1 MSTDITPIEVDGQF
15 YVSVIMDGHDERH
28 GPFADAKRP
37 KPWRHGFAG
46 ICSGV
51 FHQHSRDQH
60 RAAAGSSNEVDDG
73 DPTMGEVVDLHSQL
87 AHLED
92 DELIENLARFA
103 DGTLSE
109 AAVKARHHLSN
120 EDWAALGENDR
131 LIELVEAAKLRRIRS
146 GATKRERAQIEI
158 VDGPPIL
165 GKIMRDPNANERHRI
180 DSIKTLDAL
189 ASTGAEAAAAGARF
203 EITINLGAD
212 HIEHYSKSIAI
223 DPNDTDPND
232 IDTTNVIAAITMNKP
247 KDDGGGQGHI

>member
-1 MSTDITPIEVDGQF
+1 VIKSPHAYRRSAPRPTPDREIFIVGDIVELRNRSIP
-15 YVSVIMDGHDERH
+15 
-28 GPFADAKRP
+28 
-37 KPWRHGFAG
+37 
-46 ICSGV
+46 
-51 FHQHSRDQH
+51 
-60 RAAAGSSNEVDDG
+60 
-73 DPTMGEVVDLHSQL
+73 
-87 AHLED
+87 LED

-120 EDWAALGENDR
+120 EDWAALGESDR
-131 LIELVEAAKLRRIRS
+131 LVALVEACKLRRIRT

-203 EITINLGAD
+203 EITINLGSD
-212 HIEHYSKSIAI
+212 TEHYSKSIAI
-223 DPNDTDPND
+223 DPNDTDPNG
-232 IDTTNVIAAITMNKP
+232 IDTTDVIAAITMNRP
-247 KDDGGGQGHI
+247 KGDDGGQGHI

>member
-1 MSTDITPIEVDGQF
+1 VGD
-15 YVSVIMDGHDERH
+15 VI
-28 GPFADAKRP
+28 
-37 KPWRHGFAG
+37 
-46 ICSGV
+46 
-51 FHQHSRDQH
+51 
-60 RAAAGSSNEVDDG
+60 
-73 DPTMGEVVDLHSQL
+73 DLRSQS

-120 EDWAALGENDR
+120 EEWAALGESDR
-131 LIELVEAAKLRRIRS
+131 LVELVEAAKLRRIRT

-165 GKIMRDPNANERHRI
+165 GKIMRDPGSNARHVI
-180 DSIKTLDAL
+180 DAVKALDGL

-212 HIEHYSKSIAI
+212 HIERYSKSIEINADDV
-223 DPNDTDPND
+223 DPHHVDAPA
-232 IDTTNVIAAITMNKP
+232 VVAAIEMNKL
-247 KDDGGGQGHI
+247 KDGGSG

>member
-1 MSTDITPIEVDGQF
+1 MGDVIDI
-15 YVSVIMDGHDERH
+15 H
-28 GPFADAKRP
+28 G
-37 KPWRHGFAG
+37 
-46 ICSGV
+46 
-51 FHQHSRDQH
+51 
-60 RAAAGSSNEVDDG
+60 
-73 DPTMGEVVDLHSQL
+73 QL

-120 EDWAALGENDR
+120 EDWAALGESDR
-131 LIELVEAAKLRRIRS
+131 LVELVEACKLRRIRS

-165 GKIMRDPNANERHRI
+165 GEIMRDPNANERHRI

-203 EITINLGAD
+203 EITINLGSD
-212 HIEHYSKSIAI
+212 TERYSKSIAI
-223 DPNDTDPND
+223 DPNDTDPNE
-232 IDTTNVIAAITMNKP
+232 IDTTNVIAAITMNELK
-247 KDDGGGQGHI
+247 GGGDGEGHI

>member
-1 MSTDITPIEVDGQF
+1 MGDI
-15 YVSVIMDGHDERH
+15 
-28 GPFADAKRP
+28 
-37 KPWRHGFAG
+37 
-46 ICSGV
+46 
-51 FHQHSRDQH
+51 
-60 RAAAGSSNEVDDG
+60 
-73 DPTMGEVVDLHSQL
+73 VDLQGRST
-87 AHLED
+87 AIED

-120 EDWAALGENDR
+120 EEWAALGESDR
-131 LIELVEAAKLRRIRS
+131 LVELVEACKLRRLRT
-146 GATKRERAQIEI
+146 GATKRERAQLEI
-158 VDGPPIL
+158 IDGPPIL

-223 DPNDTDPND
+223 DPNDTDPNE
-232 IDTTNVIAAITMNKP
+232 IDAPAVVAAIATK
-247 KDDGGGQGHI
+247 KDDGGGQGHL